1 MKAQNTALPGVKWLE
16 SSRFRDER
24 GWFCEGFNRRASEAL
39 GLPGEYVQD
48 NQSWSTRGVLR
59 GLHYQVVRPQAK
71 LVRVLSGH
79 IWDVAVDLRRS
90 SATFGQHAAFDLRAP
105 ADEQPIQMLFI
116 PEGFAHGFVVLSD
129 SAEVLY
135 KTTDYYEPSGERCV
149 LWNDPTLSIDWPLSQ
164 LAGPPIV
171 SAKDSQGSTFLGADL
186 PE

>member
-1 MKAQNTALPGVKWLE
+1 
-16 SSRFRDER
+16 
-24 GWFCEGFNRRASEAL
+24 
-39 GLPGEYVQD
+39 
-48 NQSWSTRGVLR
+48 
-59 GLHYQVVRPQAK
+59 
-71 LVRVLSGH
+71 
-79 IWDVAVDLRRS
+79 
-90 SATFGQHAAFDLRAP
+90 
-105 ADEQPIQMLFI
+105 MLFI